1 MTWAS
6 RLRLLFGVVLVLVLA
21 ALATYKLNE
30 NRGRATSTSAQI
42 VGQEIAVG
50 APYAGIVLDRP
61 VKVGDQVHK
70 GDTLFTIDSATLSQ
84 ARAQGAGQVP
94 QATVVDKA
102 GHLVVQAAE
111 DGTVTQLQAQPGAFV
126 QAGGQLGTVQRAG
139 SLTVEAQYT
148 LTPKEYARVSRQ
160 EPVTIVLPDQ
170 RTVVG
175 SVDQMRVTTVN
186 GKAQAV
192 VDVTSPGLTSGAGDG
207 MVTAGTP
214 VVAQLQLRNDG
225 VVTTVADKVRTY
237 VQGLIG

>member
-42 VGQEIAVG
+42 VGQQIAVG
-50 APYAGIVLDRP
+50 TPYAGMVLDRP

-70 GDTLFTIDSATLSQ
+70 GDALFTIDSATLTQ
-84 ARAQGAGQVP
+84 ARSQRVTQVP
-94 QATVVDKA
+94 DSTVVDKD

-111 DGTVTQLQAQPGAFV
+111 DGTVTALSAEPGSFV
-126 QAGGQLGTVQRAG
+126 VAGGQLATVQRAG
-139 SLTVEAQYT
+139 SLSVEAQYT
-148 LTPKEYARVSRQ
+148 LTPKEYARISKQ
-160 EPVTIVLPDQ
+160 EPVTVVLPDQ
-170 RTVVG
+170 STVVG
-175 SVDQMRVTTVN
+175 SVDQVRVSTVN

-192 VDVTSPGLTSGAGDG
+192 VDVTSPALTSGSGSA

-237 VQGLIG
+237 VVGLVG

>member
-6 RLRLLFGVVLVLVLA
+6 RLRLLLGVVLVVILA

-42 VGQEIAVG
+42 VGQQIAVG
-50 APYAGIVLDRP
+50 SPYAGMVLDRP
-61 VKVGDQVHK
+61 VKIGDVVHK
-70 GDTLFTIDSATLSQ
+70 GDTLFTIDSATLTQ
-84 ARAQGAGQVP
+84 ARSLGAGQVP
-94 QATVVDKA
+94 SSTVVDPS

-111 DGTVTQLQAQPGAFV
+111 DGTVTQLEAEPGSFV
-126 QAGGQLGTVQRAG
+126 QAGGQLASVQRAG
-139 SLTVEAQYT
+139 SLSVEAQYT
-148 LTPKEYARVSRQ
+148 LTPKEYARISRH

-170 RTVVG
+170 STVVG
-175 SVDQMRVTTVN
+175 SVDQVRVTTAD

-192 VDVTSPGLTSGAGDG
+192 VEVTSPSLAAGSGNG

-214 VVAQLQLRNDG
+214 VVAELRLRNDG

-237 VQGLIG
+237 VEGLIG

>member
-42 VGQEIAVG
+42 VSQEIAVG
-50 APYAGIVLDRP
+50 SPYAGMVLDRP

-70 GDTLFTIDSATLSQ
+70 GDTLFTIDSATLTL
-84 ARAQGAGQVP
+84 ARSQGAGQVP
-94 QATVVDKA
+94 DSTVVDKA

-111 DGTVTQLQAQPGAFV
+111 DGTVSKVSAEPGSFV
-126 QAGGQLGTVQRAG
+126 QAGGQLATVQRAG
-139 SLTVEAQYT
+139 SLSVEAQYT
-148 LTPKEYARVSRQ
+148 LTPKEYARISKQ
-160 EPVTIVLPDQ
+160 EPVTVVLPDQ
-170 RTVVG
+170 STVVG
-175 SVDQMRVTTVN
+175 SVDQVRVSTVN

-192 VDVTSPGLTSGAGDG
+192 VDVTSPALTSGSGSA

-237 VQGLIG
+237 VVGLVG